1 MEQNILNFKNS
12 LIFRIHY
19 LVLVTDKLASKQL
32 QESVGLSLSQFLLL
46 SMLQCSPAVNQKRI
60 ASWLGVSEVSVSKQI
75 AQLEKLG
82 LIEKQENQPDRKQQ
96 FWQLTTKGQDK
107 FQSSIVIMD
116 SLSKQW
122 QALLEESE
130 LRLLYQVV
138 DKLLIKLQA
147 NN

>member
-1 MEQNILNFKNS
+1 MN
-12 LIFRIHY
+12 
-19 LVLVTDKLASKQL
+19 
-32 QESVGLSLSQFLLL
+32 
-46 SMLQCSPAVNQKRI
+46 
-60 ASWLGVSEVSVSKQI
+60 
-75 AQLEKLG
+75 
-82 LIEKQENQPDRKQQ
+82 
-96 FWQLTTKGQDK
+96 
-107 FQSSIVIMD
+107 

>member
-1 MEQNILNFKNS
+1 
-12 LIFRIHY
+12 
-19 LVLVTDKLASKQL
+19 
-32 QESVGLSLSQFLLL
+32 
-46 SMLQCSPAVNQKRI
+46 VNQKQI

-75 AQLEKLG
+75 DQLEKSG
-82 LIEKQENQPDRKQQ
+82 LIEKQENQPDRKQK

-107 FQSSIVIMD
+107 FQSSIVIMN